1 MQNRGLILV
10 FTILL
15 ALTSLYQLSFT
26 WVANKVEQDAYE
38 FAKGDPV
45 LMERYLDS
53 VSTEKVY
60 PLFGFTY
67 EEVKKHELNLGLDLK
82 GGMNVVL
89 EVAVEDV
96 VKGLANNP
104 KDTLLNKVI
113 KKAIEKKK
121 SSNLD
126 FITVF
131 GEVFEKEVPN
141 GRLIQYFY
149 SPQTKDYLSR
159 DASNEEVLAY
169 LRKEANEAIDRTYQ
183 VVNIRTSQF
192 GVAQPNIQRL
202 EATDRILVELPGVK
216 NKERVRKLL
225 QGTAKLEFWET
236 YENAEIYPKLA
247 EVNDRLAKIL
257 YKSDNKND
265 STANEN
271 KQATD
276 SLQIT
281 GNAVSQDTT
290 GKDTEDDFLKELTGE
305 NDGTSTS
312 TDDSLTS
319 DTAAAKTFEEFARK
333 NPLFA
338 ILRPAIFQN
347 EQGQYTYQE
356 GPVVGYIA
364 IKDTGKLNRYLA
376 MPEVQKI
383 LPKNLKLLYTAKPY
397 DEEKKFLQVVA
408 IKVTRR
414 DGKAPLEGD
423 VVVDAVQDFGQFGGK
438 PEVQLKMNPSGANA
452 WKLLTRDNIGKSI
465 AIVLDNHVYSF
476 PTVQTEIA
484 GGISQITG
492 NFTIEEA
499 QDLANILK
507 SGKLPAPARIVQEA
521 VVGPSLGKESIQAGL
536 TSFII
541 ALLLVFAYMI
551 FYYSKAG
558 LISDVALI
566 ANIFFILGALASTSL
581 ALTLPGIA
589 GIVLTVGM
597 SVDANVLIYERIR
610 EELSSGKSLRLAIEE
625 GYKNAYSSILDSN
638 ITTLLT
644 GIVLWVF
651 GTGPIEGFATTLVI
665 GILTSLFS
673 AIFIT
678 RLIISYQLD
687 KNKSIDFYTKFTQNL
702 FQNINIDFLGKRKI
716 FYGISSTIILIGIV
730 SLVVRGLYLGVDFKG
745 GRTYVIRFDK
755 VLPTTEIVNA
765 LKTTLVDD
773 KGNTYVPEVK
783 TYGTPNTVKI
793 TTAFLIDS
801 DDENADNIAEEK
813 IKEGLNKL
821 NAIYEILE
829 TQKVGPTIADDIKTA
844 AFWSVIFSLLIIFV
858 YILFRFKKWQFGVGA
873 TVALFHDVLIVLS
886 IYSLFY
892 GLLPFSL
899 EIDQAFIAAIL
910 TVVGYSINDTV
921 VVFDRIREYLG
932 LPSYKKVPFDQT
944 INASLNATLSRTI
957 NTSMTTLLVLLIIFI
972 FGGVVIRGFI
982 FAILIGILVG
992 TYSSLFIATPLV
1004 YDLSKHLEE
1013 NQNRK

>member
-169 LRKEANEAIDRTYQ
+169 LRKEANDAIDRTYQ

-305 NDGTSTS
+305 NDGTFTS
-312 TDDSLTS
+312 TDDSLAS

-376 MPEVQKI
+376 MPEVKKI

>member
-169 LRKEANEAIDRTYQ
+169 LRKEANDAIDRTYQ

-312 TDDSLTS
+312 TDDSLAS

-597 SVDANVLIYERIR
+597 SVDANVIIYERIR

-730 SLVVRGLYLGVDFKG
+730 SLVVRGLYFGVDFKG

-783 TYGTPNTVKI
+783 TYGTANTVKI

-801 DDENADNIAEEK
+801 DDENADKIAEEK

-821 NAIYEILE
+821 NANYEILE

-932 LPSYKKVPFDQT
+932 LPSYKKVPFDQI
-944 INASLNATLSRTI
+944 INASLNTTLSRTI
-957 NTSMTTLLVLLIIFI
+957 NTSMTTLFVLLIIFI

>member
-1 MQNRGLILV
+1 MIV
-10 FTILL
+10 
-15 ALTSLYQLSFT
+15 
-26 WVANKVEQDAYE
+26 W
-38 FAKGDPV
+38 
-45 LMERYLDS
+45 
-53 VSTEKVY
+53 
-60 PLFGFTY
+60 
-67 EEVKKHELNLGLDLK
+67 LK
-82 GGMNVVL
+82 
-89 EVAVEDV
+89 
-96 VKGLANNP
+96 
-104 KDTLLNKVI
+104 
-113 KKAIEKKK
+113 
-121 SSNLD
+121 
-126 FITVF
+126 
-131 GEVFEKEVPN
+131 
-141 GRLIQYFY
+141 FY
-149 SPQTKDYLSR
+149 TNQ
-159 DASNEEVLAY
+159 
-169 LRKEANEAIDRTYQ
+169 I
-183 VVNIRTSQF
+183 I
-192 GVAQPNIQRL
+192 
-202 EATDRILVELPGVK
+202 
-216 NKERVRKLL
+216 
-225 QGTAKLEFWET
+225 
-236 YENAEIYPKLA
+236 
-247 EVNDRLAKIL
+247 
-257 YKSDNKND
+257 KND

-312 TDDSLTS
+312 TDDSLAS

-597 SVDANVLIYERIR
+597 SVDANVIIYERIR

-730 SLVVRGLYLGVDFKG
+730 SLVVRGLYFGVDFKG

-783 TYGTPNTVKI
+783 TYGTANTVKI

-801 DDENADNIAEEK
+801 DDENADKIAEEK

-821 NAIYEILE
+821 NANYEILE

-932 LPSYKKVPFDQT
+932 LPSYKKVPFDQI
-944 INASLNATLSRTI
+944 INASLNTTLSRTI
-957 NTSMTTLLVLLIIFI
+957 NTSMTTLFVLLIIFI